1 MGSRAAQSVS
11 SAVVQTAFSPPIWDP
26 WAHRRRTGPRG
37 RAARWAPGLAPRGVR
52 AADALL
58 PDAEQLREPP
68 ARSPRTPLLG
78 AQCRATG
85 RGGKWRPRCQGVFL
99 LGRARCPEHVQP
111 SFLPKQSP
119 LRGVCGLKP
128 RGGGFQE
135 ERDCARAVN
144 RCPSRSAPST
154 WRLHGQPSTCW
165 LTGTPGASLQ
175 IPGQPQ
181 PAGRHTQERPAQA
194 WATSPAQRL
203 PHCSF
208 LGHPAALPDTRIL
221 LEASRRQGQ
230 PPPPL

>member
-37 RAARWAPGLAPRGVR
+37 RAARWAPGLAPCGVR

-85 RGGKWRPRCQGVFL
+85 RGGKWRPRRQGVFL

-119 LRGVCGLKP
+119 LRGGLRPQAQRWWLPGGARLCQGSKQVPIPFSPINLAAAWPTQHLLADGHP
-128 RGGGFQE
+128 RCLPADTWATTASWPAHPGAPRTGLGNE
-135 ERDCARAVN
+135 P
-144 RCPSRSAPST
+144 CP
-154 WRLHGQPSTCW
+154 
-165 LTGTPGASLQ
+165 TPASLQ
-175 IPGQPQ
+175 LPGP
-181 PAGRHTQERPAQA
+181 P
-194 WATSPAQRL
+194 
-203 PHCSF
+203 CS
-208 LGHPAALPDTRIL
+208 
-221 LEASRRQGQ
+221 AS
-230 PPPPL
+230 